1 MSSANF
7 SFDINKIP
15 DASNLKFGIVV
26 SNWNSK
32 ITNKLLQGSLD
43 LLKLKN
49 AKDDQIQVINV
60 PGSFELVYGCKI
72 MQKRNVDAVIAIGS
86 IVRGETPH
94 FDFVCQSTS
103 QGIKDLNVSGN
114 CPVIFCVLT
123 DDTVQQAIDR
133 SGGKYGNKGAEAAI
147 AAINMALI

>member
-86 IVRGETPH
+86 ITRGETPH

-103 QGIKDLNVSGN
+103 QGIKDLNAVSYTH
-114 CPVIFCVLT
+114 LT
-123 DDTVQQAIDR
+123 LPTI
-133 SGGKYGNKGAEAAI
+133 
-147 AAINMALI
+147 